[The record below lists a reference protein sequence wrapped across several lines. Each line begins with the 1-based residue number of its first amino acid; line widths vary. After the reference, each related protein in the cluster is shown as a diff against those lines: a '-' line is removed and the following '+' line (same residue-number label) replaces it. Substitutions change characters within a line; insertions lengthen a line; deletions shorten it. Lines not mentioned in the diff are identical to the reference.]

1 MRPGSVEVAYISVE
15 YPLKLLLMQDEQM
28 IEAFTSYT
36 AEETFTDSICTWGV
50 IRSFENL
57 HVTRLRNPSEAHPK
71 LAVVITDEVLRPHT
85 KGGGFPKLLCSPSV
99 SGRSCHADMDY
110 FARVQFDN
118 EEGKQRAKEEIS
130 DWKRRRRPRFLW
142 QDGARRWTSSVLVAW
157 QCAPVACISGSFVC
171 RREDPA

>member
-1 MRPGSVEVAYISVE
+1 MRPGSVEAVPIRVE
-15 YPLKLLLMQDEQM
+15 HALELLLMQDEQM
-28 IEAFTSYT
+28 IEALTPYT
-36 AEETFTDSICTWGV
+36 AEEPLTDGIRARGV
-50 IRSFENL
+50 IRSFKNL

-71 LAVVITDEVLRPHT
+71 LAVVITDEVLRPHI

-118 EEGKQRAKEEIS
+118 EEGKQQAKEEIS

-171 RREDPA
+171 SREDPA